1 MTYKF
6 NPLLGIG
13 LDDVGADGSGAFEVI
28 NVKDFGAVG
37 DGVADDTQAI
47 QNAID
52 FALYR
57 YDART
62 GKYPG
67 WPDGYN
73 VYDTDVYDQRVCKKV
88 YIPAGR
94 YKTTRVIFLGY
105 GISENEV
112 SIGIFQN
119 LIIFGDGGG
128 SDYFANRAGFSG
140 GFSGSYI
147 ISTNASEP
155 CFCTQGLYRSNI
167 EKLALIG
174 ANGAYLGT
182 KNPGR
187 RGNSIND
194 LDYDDTDL
202 AEWVDPDFS
211 DPASPKYAP
220 NANSER
226 APYAGICIDGYSG
239 IANTST
245 NANGDFDNKY
255 PDYNYP
261 QWILDVALKPG
272 YTEVSQYNKAFSSQ
286 VKIIDCYIG
295 GFVVGAIAS
304 PNGTGQ
310 GEFVAF
316 TRGGFIGNVYGISSG
331 GQDSR
336 LMNCYDVNFYVT
348 GVVLTTVTHGGKLGK
363 LGGVQSGCCYDVCRS
378 IYTINSA
385 TTGPLVFIGCY
396 GEHIYEIGNP
406 GNFNGTPNSSKFINC
421 EFNFNFQAPASIRGT
436 APLISGSAEDNVI
449 FEGGALTLGANM
461 CVFSTSTGP
470 TFRDTSIRIIEQGL
484 TAFGLTPLYQMAT
497 DDEPGNPDKAWGLA
511 AATYSQ
517 FFLSWR
523 SNGMS
528 ERIVSLAGGN
538 PTRFAYFQD
547 GGQLT
552 QIARELRHSPVWHS
566 VPDLRA
572 VNIDKDA
579 NYVWNFAT
587 DVDGFQSYEGTITF
601 TGPDPFNFGLSKG
614 DLVFDR
620 NSETAFVVSGVS
632 SNVITITALNNIYVP
647 LKFAQGTTDTS
658 LMRLKKP
665 VDLTSGNRWAYH
677 PVRLFSPTEEF
688 VASITA
694 GSNTATI
701 TRADGQAF
709 SRSGVQVGDRLVC
722 NASFSPF
729 FQNATVTDIDGNT
742 VTFDRN
748 ARYTDDRVP
757 ANLWIR
763 RPYL

>member
-6 NPLLGIG
+6 NPLLGLG
-13 LDDVGADGSGAFEVI
+13 LDNVGADSSGAFEVI
-28 NVKDFGAVG
+28 NVQDFGAVG

-67 WPDGYN
+67 WPNAYDQ
-73 VYDTDVYDQRVCKKV
+73 YDTSVYDQRVCRKV

-105 GISENEV
+105 GISESEV

-119 LIIFGDGGG
+119 LVIFGDGGG
-128 SDYFANRAGFSG
+128 PDYFANRAGLSG

-147 ISTNASEP
+147 ISTNASQP
-155 CFCTQGLYRSNI
+155 CFCAQGLYRSNI

-174 ANGAYLGT
+174 ANDAYLGT

-187 RGNSIND
+187 RGTSIND

-220 NANSER
+220 NVNSER

-239 IANTST
+239 IADTST

-255 PDYNYP
+255 SGYNYP
-261 QWILDVALKPG
+261 QWILDVALKSG
-272 YTEVSQYNKAFSSQ
+272 YTEVSQYGKAFSSQ
-286 VKIIDCYIG
+286 VKIIDCYIS
-295 GFVVGAIAS
+295 GFVVGAVAS

-310 GEFVAF
+310 GEFIAF
-316 TRGGFIGNVYGISSG
+316 TRGGFIRNVYGISSG

-336 LMNCYDVNFYVT
+336 LMNCHDVHFFQT
-348 GVVLTTVTHGGKLGK
+348 GIVLTTVTHGSKLGK
-363 LGGVQSGCCYDVCRS
+363 LGGVQTGCCYDVCRS
-378 IYTINSA
+378 IYAINSA

-406 GNFNGTPNSSKFINC
+406 GAFTGEPTFSKFINC
-421 EFNFNFQAPASIRGT
+421 EFNFNFQVPASIRGT
-436 APLISGSAEDNVI
+436 APVISGTAEDNII
-449 FEGGALTLGANM
+449 FEGGELVLGANM
-461 CVFSTSTGP
+461 LVFSTASGP

-484 TAFGLTPLYQMAT
+484 TDFGLTPLYQMAT
-497 DDEPGNPDKAWGLA
+497 DNDPSNPDKAWGLA

-517 FFLSWR
+517 FFFSWR
-523 SNGMS
+523 SSGMS
-528 ERIVSLAGGN
+528 ERIVSLAGSN
-538 PTRFAYFQD
+538 PTRFAYFQN

-572 VNIDKDA
+572 LNLDKDA
-579 NYVWNFAT
+579 SNVWNFAT
-587 DVDGFQSYEGTITF
+587 DADGLQSYEGTITF
-601 TGPDPFNFGLSKG
+601 TSPDPFNFGLSKG

-620 NSETAFVVSGVS
+620 ISETAFVVSGVS

-647 LKFAQGTTDTS
+647 LKFAQGTTNTS

-677 PVRLFSPTEEF
+677 PVRLFSPTDEF

-701 TRADGQAF
+701 TRADGSQFFRA
-709 SRSGVQVGDRLVC
+709 GVEIGDRLVC
-722 NASFSPF
+722 NESFSPF
-729 FQNATVTDIDGNT
+729 YQNAIVTGISGNT